1 LINYC
6 LWWWFDLQGLELNS
20 QYTDGSSFRTDGS
33 LTLSALIGLNF
44 QRTKRAHLRA
54 H

>member
-1 LINYC
+1 